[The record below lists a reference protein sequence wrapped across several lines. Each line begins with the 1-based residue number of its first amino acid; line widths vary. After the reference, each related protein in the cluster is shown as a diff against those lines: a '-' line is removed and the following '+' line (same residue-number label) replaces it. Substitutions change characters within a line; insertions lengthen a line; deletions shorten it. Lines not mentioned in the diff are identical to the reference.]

1 MCQYLRSKKFVRTAV
16 GFALGLRS
24 LRRLLLVG
32 NFSAKQGLRRLLLAY
47 RRLQRRQRVARAIL
61 EPVNYFPY
69 TPTPAD
75 VRFAAMVLSRSLRRR
90 RRRARVYTRAR
101 RLRFVRE
108 GEGSM
113 LFARL
118 QPYYHSRVLGTKYDR
133 RGSGRSLRAL
143 DAAIALQQEAF
154 AEGQQLTKVSIKT
167 SVSRQS
173 LRVPESKAVRL
184 RALFHL
190 YTGTRLSWIGFK
202 RSPQLNRER
211 RTLAVYTRR
220 HASALHRARPFV
232 YRQTYHQQQCRRL
245 ARRGLPAGAL
255 KLVAAMK
262 LRRKVRLQLTRR

>member
-1 MCQYLRSKKFVRTAV
+1 MRQYLRSKKFVRTAV
-16 GFALGLRS
+16 GFARGLRS

-47 RRLQRRQRVARAIL
+47 RRLQRRQRVARAVL

-133 RGSGRSLRAL
+133 RGGRSLRAL

-154 AEGQQLTKVSIKT
+154 ADGQQLTKISIKT

-173 LRVPESKAVRL
+173 LRVPGSKGARL

-190 YTGTRLSWIGFK
+190 YTGARLSWIGFK
-202 RSPQLNRER
+202 RSPQLDRER

-220 HASALHRARPFV
+220 HASAVRRARPFV
-232 YRQTYHQQQCRRL
+232 YRQTYHQQQCRQL

>member
-1 MCQYLRSKKFVRTAV
+1 MRQYLRSKKFVRTAV
-16 GFALGLRS
+16 GFARGLRS

-32 NFSAKQGLRRLLLAY
+32 NFSARQGLLRLLLAY
-47 RRLQRRQRVARAIL
+47 RRLQRRQRVARAVL

-133 RGSGRSLRAL
+133 RGGRSLRAL

-154 AEGQQLTKVSIKT
+154 ADGQQLTKISIKT

-173 LRVPESKAVRL
+173 LRVPGSKGARL

-190 YTGTRLSWIGFK
+190 YTGARLSWIGFK
-202 RSPQLNRER
+202 RSPQLDRER

-220 HASALHRARPFV
+220 HASAVRRARPFV
-232 YRQTYHQQQCRRL
+232 YRQTYHQQQCRQL
-245 ARRGLPAGAL
+245 AQRGLPAGAL